1 MNRFEYLFAG
11 LMNQTEEVNLAPKEY
26 YEFNVK
32 DRVIVVEQGDV
43 LIITPPNPETGRS
56 RRHILTNRDPYGVA
70 EAISSVVPQFDCT
83 VQSPTKLRIYDGAQ
97 IRQFANQAGVFARTI
112 IRYSLKRIFADNER
126 DQKATIKFEDD
137 FIYANRDDL
146 RNMEIPAEIVIFKAA
161 AEADKMYFIE
171 KGEVAIN
178 TAQNKLIAMLGSGDC
193 FGESV
198 LLGEG
203 KRTAAAVAR
212 SEVDLWAIEGEFAR
226 RELNLEHP
234 MTQFVTLLLLRQVVM
249 LNQLRGFR

>member
-11 LMNQTEEVNLAPKEY
+11 LMNQTEEVDLAPNEY
-26 YEFNVK
+26 YDFNVK
-32 DRVIVVEQGDV
+32 DRVVVIEQGDV
-43 LIITPPNPETGRS
+43 LVITPPNPETGRS
-56 RRHILTNRDPYGVA
+56 KRHVFTNRDPYGVA
-70 EAISSVVPQFDCT
+70 EAISSVVPEYDCT
-83 VQSPTKLRIYDGAQ
+83 VQSPTKLRIYNGAQ
-97 IRQFANQAGVFARTI
+97 IRQFANEADVFARTI

-146 RNMEIPAEIVIFKAA
+146 RNMEMPAEIVIFKAG

-178 TAQNKLIAMLGSGDC
+178 TEQNKLIALLGSGDC

-203 KRTAAAVAR
+203 KRTAAAVVEKEA
-212 SEVDLWAIEGEFAR
+212 DLWAIDGEFAR

-234 MTQFVTLLLLRQVVM
+234 MTQFVTLLLLRQVVL
-249 LNQLRGFR
+249 LNHLRGFR

>member
-1 MNRFEYLFAG
+1 M
-11 LMNQTEEVNLAPKEY
+11 
-26 YEFNVK
+26 
-32 DRVIVVEQGDV
+32 
-43 LIITPPNPETGRS
+43 
-56 RRHILTNRDPYGVA
+56 
-70 EAISSVVPQFDCT
+70 
-83 VQSPTKLRIYDGAQ
+83 
-97 IRQFANQAGVFARTI
+97 RTI
-112 IRYSLKRIFADNER
+112 EIDAGSILFGHGAS
-126 DQKATIKFEDD
+126 AT
-137 FIYANRDDL
+137 
-146 RNMEIPAEIVIFKAA
+146 
-161 AEADKMYFIE
+161 KMYFIE

-203 KRTAAAVAR
+203 KRTAAAVAH

-234 MTQFVTLLLLRQVVM
+234 MTQFVTLLLLRQVFM